1 MSRTKVTR
9 KPKEGFFCPVYS
21 DSMLLQEGNIVL
33 KIATILKH
41 KVFFAGIV
49 NGTLEMELSLLWDV
63 SMMLWC
69 WVLMEKNHLSISRPW
84 MSGIPGFVLLFNIYH
99 IWPKPL
105 LLLLMFLSFFFLFLF
120 FLGGGRGQWAGA
132 LYFHCYLDY
141 AVVWFFHFFVMM
153 IQQSRP
159 GVFCKNIFLR
169 YVWYFLVSSKQN

>member
-120 FLGGGRGQWAGA
+120 FLGGGAGA
-132 LYFHCYLDY
+132 
-141 AVVWFFHFFVMM
+141 M
-153 IQQSRP
+153 SRCSL
-159 GVFCKNIFLR
+159 FSLLFRLCSCLIFPLLCHDDTTKPA
-169 YVWYFLVSSKQN
+169 WSFLQKHIFKICLVLSGQ